1 MKVLFIGP
9 YRQNDDWGLASIDYI
24 RALLS
29 TPDIKLTTR
38 PYYYINNVNSNI
50 SSNISECENTSYSDY
65 DIIIQK
71 LLPHSLYTS
80 HKKSVPRNYGII
92 NVETGGW
99 SNTRA
104 IITLNKLDRIFVTTT
119 YEKKWLEQ
127 SGVATDIHVVPRP
140 VDVDFIIAN
149 STNKI
154 QLPSCINHTF
164 KFYCYIDYSDRSRLD
179 VIIKAFHMAF
189 KETDRVSLVIKTSN
203 TDNKIPD
210 LRNRIQNDISK
221 IKEQLDINKTYKN
234 ELIITEYF
242 DEKNMIGLHNA
253 ADCFIS
259 VASGNNFCMQTL
271 IAKSLGKTP
280 IVMDNTGLCDFVDN
294 VSGFLVQSEKVPVIM
309 NKKSLTSEYEI
320 FSADR
325 FWYTPKIYSLVET
338 MRKAFDM
345 YKNNHKAYINKSLN
359 AEQTLHNYSYEKIG
373 KKLCI

>member
-1 MKVLFIGP
+1 MNALFIGP
-9 YRQNDDWGLASIDYI
+9 YRQNDDWGFASIDYI

-29 TPDIKLTTR
+29 NPDIKLTTR
-38 PYYYINNVNSNI
+38 PYYYINNVNTSISPNI
-50 SSNISECENTSYSDY
+50 LECENTVYSEY

-80 HKKSVPRNYGII
+80 NKGSSPRNYGII

-99 SNTRA
+99 INTRA
-104 IITLNKLDRIFVTTT
+104 VIVLNKLDGIFVTTT

-127 SGVATDIHVVPRP
+127 SGVTTQVYVVPRP

-154 QLPSCINHTF
+154 QLPSCIDHTF
-164 KFYCYIDYSDRSRLD
+164 KFYCYADYSDRPHLD
-179 VIIKAFHMAF
+179 IIIRAFNIAF
-189 KETDRVSLVIKTSN
+189 TETDRVSLIIKTSN
-203 TDNKIPD
+203 TDKGPSD

-221 IKEQLDINKTYKN
+221 IKEQLEINKTYKN

-259 VASGNNFCMQTL
+259 IASGNNFCKQTL
-271 IAKSLGKTP
+271 IARSLGKTP

-294 VSGFLVQSEKVPVIM
+294 TSGFVIKSEKVPVIM
-309 NKKSLTSEYEI
+309 TKKPLPSEYEI

-338 MRKAFDM
+338 MKKAFDM
-345 YKNNHKAYINKSLN
+345 YKNNHKNYTNKSLN
-359 AEQTLHNYSYEKIG
+359 AEQVLHNYSYAKIG